1 MGGRRDRAILHVD
14 MNSFYASVEQAEHPE
29 LRGKPVAVAGKE
41 EVRHGIILTKSKE
54 AKRYGVKTAEA
65 IWEARKKCPGL
76 IVVPPDYR
84 LYRRYSE
91 MAREIYYQYTDLVE
105 PFGLDESWLD
115 VTGSAA
121 LFGGSAMAIAREI
134 SERVKDELGC
144 TVSVG
149 ASWNKIFA
157 KFGSDYRKPDAIT
170 EISRDNYRDV
180 VWRAPADELLYVG
193 RATRAKL
200 HSSGVDTIG
209 GLACASPELLRR
221 RLGKVGLVLRSFARG
236 EDETPVKPYDPERRD
251 VGREVKSYGNGL
263 TAPHDITDEADAKAL
278 LWILSESVAQRM
290 REDRVRGGCVSI
302 GVRYGD
308 DLTGYGRQSALGR
321 PTASTRGVARAA
333 WALLR
338 ANEPFDASGRLP
350 RPIRGLHVRA
360 SDLVPMDGAQPALF
374 EDPDERVER
383 LDFAVDD
390 LRRRYGNTIVRRGVE
405 MLDDS
410 IDGLDIKGENTVHPV
425 SYFHD

>member
-1 MGGRRDRAILHVD
+1 M
-14 MNSFYASVEQAEHPE
+14 
-29 LRGKPVAVAGKE
+29 
-41 EVRHGIILTKSKE
+41 
-54 AKRYGVKTAEA
+54 
-65 IWEARKKCPGL
+65 
-76 IVVPPDYR
+76 
-84 LYRRYSE
+84 
-91 MAREIYYQYTDLVE
+91 
-105 PFGLDESWLD
+105 
-115 VTGSAA
+115 
-121 LFGGSAMAIAREI
+121 
-134 SERVKDELGC
+134 
-144 TVSVG
+144 
-149 ASWNKIFA
+149 
-157 KFGSDYRKPDAIT
+157 
-170 EISRDNYRDV
+170 
-180 VWRAPADELLYVG
+180 WRAPADELLYVG

-209 GLACASPELLRR
+209 GLACASSELLRR

-308 DLTGYGRQSALGR
+308 DLTGYGRQSALER

-350 RPIRGLHVRA
+350 RPIRGLDVRA
-360 SDLVPMDGAQPALF
+360 SALVPMDGAQPALF
-374 EDPDERVER
+374 EDPDERIER